1 MLGDNVQFTPL
12 SQEETLELLR
22 RAKNN
27 DEDAKNKLVAGNFPL
42 IKAVLK
48 RYQHKGVEYDDLYQL
63 GSVGFLKAIANF
75 DEKFGVKF
83 STYAVPMIAGEI
95 KRFLRDDGLIKVSRA
110 TKALAINVR
119 AYIDEYKKEGK
130 KAPSLDDIARH
141 FDVDSETIVFAL
153 DSAKETVSI
162 YEKTDDKSE
171 NSPNLIDKIIL
182 YDNNEQMLDLF
193 VLKTEIEKLAP
204 RDKQI
209 LILRYYRGK
218 TQAEVAEMLG
228 VSQVQVSRL
237 ESKIIEVLRKKMK

>member
-1 MLGDNVQFTPL
+1 MLGDDVEFKPL
-12 SQEETLELLR
+12 SQDETLELLK

-27 DEDAKNKLVAGNFPL
+27 DEDAKNKLISGNFPL

-110 TKALAINVR
+110 TKALAIKVK
-119 AYIDEYKKEGK
+119 AYIDEFKKEGK
-130 KAPSLDDIARH
+130 KVPSLDEIARH
-141 FDVDSETIVFAL
+141 FEVDAETIVFAL
-153 DSAKETVSI
+153 DSVKETVSI
-162 YEKTDDKSE
+162 YEKTDDKTE
-171 NSPNLIDKIIL
+171 NSPNLIDKIVQF
-182 YDNNEQMLDLF
+182 DNNDQMLDLF
-193 VLKTEIEKLAP
+193 VLKAEIEKLDP
-204 RDKQI
+204 RDKQV

-218 TQAEVAEMLG
+218 TQAEVAEQLS

-237 ESKIIEVLRKKMK
+237 ENKIIEALRKKMK